1 MSEKNFIGLID
12 PKEVANGL
20 TPVTV
25 ANLLNLSGQAV
36 TRESVDEVL
45 SAFDDN
51 QKREFWDNFKGEIK

>member
-12 PKEVANGL
+12 PKEVTNGL

-51 QKREFWDNFKGEIK
+51 QKQEFWDNFKGEIK